1 MTESPAPRRIRPAVP
16 GDADALQRIYDE
28 DGKGDFAAL
37 LAHGGGTP
45 GTTHYV
51 VESEGQ
57 VAAAFTLT
65 RLGRLRPDGAP
76 RVFLHEIKL
85 SPVHRGVGMTE
96 DVFAWL
102 RSDLRAGRDI
112 EVLALTSQDHQPSS
126 MGHFGLARSH
136 HVYKWPIAPA
146 QETS

>member
-1 MTESPAPRRIRPAVP
+1 MAERPAPRRVRPAEP
-16 GDADALQRIYDE
+16 DDAGALQRIYDE
-28 DGKGDFAAL
+28 DGEGDFAAL

-51 VESEGQ
+51 VESEGL

-76 RVFLHEIKL
+76 RVFLHEMKL
-85 SPVHRGVGMTE
+85 HPLYRGVGMTE
-96 DVFAWL
+96 DVLAWL
-102 RSDLRAGRDI
+102 RDELGAGRDT
-112 EVLALTSQDHQPSS
+112 EVLALTPQDHAPDS
-126 MGHFGLARSH
+126 MARFGLTRSH
-136 HVYKWPIAPA
+136 HVHKWPIAPA